1 MNQNKVKQIK
11 RRGKTQ
17 KRSQVKNAKWGEKE
31 SKKID
36 QKDPMNKNDLDN
48 SERIW
53 EVKSLCKSQKI
64 DSELSL
70 KKDGEEFL
78 KTLKGKGTSLCPT
91 GN

>member
-1 MNQNKVKQIK
+1 MGRK
-11 RRGKTQ
+11 RR
-17 KRSQVKNAKWGEKE
+17 
-31 SKKID
+31 KKPRKLI
-36 QKDPMNKNDLDN
+36 QKDPMNKNGLDN

-64 DSELSL
+64 DLELSL

>member
-1 MNQNKVKQIK
+1 ML
-11 RRGKTQ
+11 
-17 KRSQVKNAKWGEKE
+17 SGEKKKE
-31 SKKID
+31 TKKID

-53 EVKSLCKSQKI
+53 KMKNLCKSQKI

>member
-1 MNQNKVKQIK
+1 ML
-11 RRGKTQ
+11 
-17 KRSQVKNAKWGEKE
+17 SGEK
-31 SKKID
+31 KKKETKKTD
-36 QKDPMNKNDLDN
+36 QKDPTNKNDLDN

-78 KTLKGKGTSLCPT
+78 KTLKGKETSLCPT
-91 GN
+91 RN